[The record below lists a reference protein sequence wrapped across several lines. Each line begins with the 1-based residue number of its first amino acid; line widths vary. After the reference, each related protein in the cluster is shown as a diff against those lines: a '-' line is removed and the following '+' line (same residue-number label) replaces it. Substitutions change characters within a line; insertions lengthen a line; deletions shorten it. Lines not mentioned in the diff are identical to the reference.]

1 MICVSASILYF
12 VWQVKCMAFFM
23 YWHVHIT
30 SNSVNTSFIRAH
42 DRPCVESVMANMIDY
57 VMNVT
62 DTNCMIT
69 HPVVV
74 C

>member
-1 MICVSASILYF
+1 
-12 VWQVKCMAFFM
+12 M

-30 SNSVNTSFIRAH
+30 SDSVNTSFIRAH

-69 HPVVV
+69 HPVVA